1 MRARAAEMAAMGL
14 NINQFGVP
22 LDKKA
27 STANP
32 QVATPFLQQGFP
44 SMYVQPG
51 ASLEEGF
58 AFGGKIKKRKK
69 RK

>member
-1 MRARAAEMAAMGL
+1 MYVQPTPPPPRVPDRMQARAAEMAAMGL

-22 LDKKA
+22 LA
-27 STANP
+27 
-32 QVATPFLQQGFP
+32 
-44 SMYVQPG
+44 
-51 ASLEEGF
+51 EGF